1 MLMFLFLVSSVLN
14 QVSNNLSSV
23 KSIECNFNEILMFHG
38 DTLNFSGTVY
48 AVRDKARIDVF
59 KPEREIMFFQR
70 DSVFIWRKS
79 TNQVFRR
86 ETPMVFYNVLF
97 SPGVSYKVD
106 STKSGWAHLSPIKSE
121 LGYPI
126 SVRFNNKF
134 LPERIKFHQESGT
147 GEFTFTS
154 YKLNQVY
161 DEKFFSLNSTIASH
175 Q

>member
-1 MLMFLFLVSSVLN
+1 MLIFLFLVSSVLN

-23 KSIECNFNEILMFHG
+23 KSIECNFTEILMFHG
-38 DTLNFSGTVY
+38 DTLKFSGTVY

-59 KPEREIMFFQR
+59 KPEREIMFFQG
-70 DSVFIWRKS
+70 DSVFIWRES
-79 TNQVFRR
+79 TRQVFRR

-97 SPGVSYKVD
+97 TPEVSYRVD

-126 SVRFNNKF
+126 SVRFNKNF
-134 LPERIKFHQESGT
+134 LPEKIKFHQESGV
-147 GEFTFTS
+147 GEFIFTS
-154 YKLNQVY
+154 YRLNQVY
-161 DEKFFSLNSTIASH
+161 DEKFFSLYTVSISH